1 MEHSFIF
8 LGIII
13 GLIILLIAYLSNN
26 PDTKSIDITFYQF
39 KVMVKKN
46 ACRENSV
53 ARKIVHRRRALKQ
66 KAKQA
71 NESAEPNKQP

>member
-26 PDTKSIDITFYQF
+26 PDTSSIDISFYQF

-46 ACRENSV
+46 ARRENSV
-53 ARKIVHRRRALKQ
+53 SRKIVRRRRVLKQ
-66 KAKQA
+66 KVKQVKG
-71 NESAEPNKQP
+71 EPKSA

>member
-46 ACRENSV
+46 ARRENSV

>member
-13 GLIILLIAYLSNN
+13 GLIILLIGYLSNN
-26 PDTKSIDITFYQF
+26 PDTKSIDISFYQF

-46 ACRENSV
+46 ARGENSI
-53 ARKIVHRRRALKQ
+53 ARKIVRRRSALKQ
-66 KAKQA
+66 KVKEIKKIKEEPAK
-71 NESAEPNKQP
+71 

>member
-46 ACRENSV
+46 ARRENSAV
-53 ARKIVHRRRALKQ
+53 RKIVRRRLALKQ
-66 KAKQA
+66 KAKTA
-71 NESAEPNKQP
+71 GEEPAK